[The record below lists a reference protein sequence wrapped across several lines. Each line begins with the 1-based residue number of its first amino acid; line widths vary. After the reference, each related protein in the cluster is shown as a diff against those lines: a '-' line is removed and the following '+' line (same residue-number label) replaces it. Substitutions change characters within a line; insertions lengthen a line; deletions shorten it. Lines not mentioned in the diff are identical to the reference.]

1 MGVLL
6 VLLGLGCRPS
16 SDAAEPEPVVVDERA
31 PANGWLTKPSEPDPV
46 RERES
51 EDETTVVREGSPCEL
66 ACADVYAC
74 LLADGREPSAAATI
88 ELGCLDACV
97 RAPAA
102 FASCERPGS
111 IDAQACTG
119 YLECAHAAWPDGERS
134 TTQID
139 PQADGC
145 KLACVALARCNDAT
159 LDAAEE
165 CGRLCREALDDT
177 HERLAGECAQ
187 LDGCTAIEECVFAL
201 PGATDS

>member
-6 VLLGLGCRPS
+6 GLLGLGCRPS

-31 PANGWLTKPSEPDPV
+31 PANGWLKQPSGEPDPV
-46 RERES
+46 SEG
-51 EDETTVVREGSPCEL
+51 EDETTVVREGSPCEQ

-74 LLADGREPSAAATI
+74 LLEDGREPSAAATI

-102 FASCERPGS
+102 FASCERPSS
-111 IDAQACTG
+111 IDAQACSG

-139 PQADGC
+139 PESDGC
-145 KLACVALARCNDAT
+145 KLACGALARCEGAP

-165 CGRLCREALDDT
+165 CARLCREALDDK
-177 HERLAGECAQ
+177 HERLAGECAL
-187 LDGCTAIEECVFAL
+187 LDGCAAIEDCVFAL